1 MTFCDHYY
9 IIYLWQQK
17 AGDEMSPRTGRPKSE
32 NPKSRQF
39 RMRLTEE
46 EFSNLEQVA
55 KQKSMTKTE
64 VVMRGIELVKSEKT
78 K

>member
-1 MTFCDHYY
+1 M
-9 IIYLWQQK
+9 WQQK
-17 AGDEMSPRTGRPKSE
+17 VGDEMSPRTGRPKSE

-64 VVMRGIELVKSEKT
+64 VVMRGIELVKSEIT

>member
-1 MTFCDHYY
+1 
-9 IIYLWQQK
+9 
-17 AGDEMSPRTGRPKSE
+17 MSPRIGRPKSG
-32 NPKSRQF
+32 NPKTRQF

-46 EFSNLEQVA
+46 EFSNLEEVA
-55 KQKSMTKTE
+55 EQKNMTKTE